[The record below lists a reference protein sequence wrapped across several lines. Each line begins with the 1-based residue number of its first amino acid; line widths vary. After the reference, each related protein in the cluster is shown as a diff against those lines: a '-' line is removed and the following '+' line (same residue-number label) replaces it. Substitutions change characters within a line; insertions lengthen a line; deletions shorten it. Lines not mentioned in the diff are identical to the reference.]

1 MAYFK
6 APTSNPK
13 AEFKDSAEWDKMLE
27 NTKYVMPAW
36 EVMPTV
42 ENMELW
48 LERLNISKRLYVDSM
63 QTSLKDWIGLNQNWP
78 LRAFVGLLL
87 EYKTL

>member
-6 APTSNPK
+6 VLPMTPK

-27 NTKYVMPAW
+27 STRYVMPAW
-36 EVMPTV
+36 DVMPTV

-48 LERLNISKRLYVDSM
+48 MDRLDKSKRLYVDRT
-63 QTSLKDWIGLNQNWP
+63 QTSLKDWVALNPSWP
-78 LRAFVGLLL
+78 LRAFIGLLL
-87 EYKTL
+87 EDK